1 MRWRDLR
8 RLLPKVAP
16 AVRFAKPRR
25 MLAMDQNYLSQAG
38 YGGPHVLDALNPQ
51 CVPPPKEPTILEI
64 ALSRQ
69 AQQLERLQQL
79 VIRSRNLADRL
90 LGAIAE
96 KDCNQAST
104 DPGNVVGRL
113 DGAGSMIDRQLE
125 EAFAH
130 LQRLERL

>member
-1 MRWRDLR
+1 
-8 RLLPKVAP
+8 
-16 AVRFAKPRR
+16 
-25 MLAMDQNYLSQAG
+25 MDQYYLSQAG
-38 YGGPHVLDALNPQ
+38 SGGPHVLGALNPQ
-51 CVPPPKEPTILEI
+51 HVAPQKEPTILEI

-79 VIRSRNLADRL
+79 VIRSRALADRL
-90 LGAIAE
+90 LGATPE

-104 DPGNVVGRL
+104 DPGSVVGRL
-113 DGAGSMIDRQLE
+113 EGVGSMIDRQLE